1 MEKAVQKEKVKR
13 NTGGAL
19 RFLRSRLKKHTGV
32 LVLLSIMSA
41 VAAAISVS
49 MSVLM
54 ANAVDGATGGDTKKM
69 YFWLAALA
77 IATVTDIA
85 ISFLSQYLQ
94 ARMSFRM
101 EMSLRRSLLSK
112 IMSRDFSAV
121 SGYHSGDLLNRITND
136 TGVVAGAASSMLP
149 KIFQMVTRLVLA
161 FGLLAYFDWI
171 FAAVAV
177 GCAVFVAIVSAIARP
192 FIKKLHRR
200 VQEAEG
206 RTRSFMQE
214 TVENQLVVRVFDR
227 DGRMIERA
235 DRLQEETFRVYMK
248 RRIVSII
255 AGEGMSFVF
264 SLGFMMA
271 LCWGAMSIAGVFGE
285 NKIITYGTL
294 IAVVQLVGQVQAPF
308 AGLAGIMP
316 QFFTMTAS
324 CERLMEIEDLPAESG
339 SENGLRPDGFRSAE
353 FDGVT
358 FSYNKEGVPVPV
370 LDRAF
375 LRIDRGDFVA
385 ITGISGI
392 GKSTLMKLLLGVY
405 EPVEGSVNIDTELG
419 RMPACAS
426 ARRLFAYVPQGN
438 MLLSGTVRE
447 NIAFWSDDAKEED
460 ILRAAR
466 IACAEEFIN
475 ELPQGL
481 DTMIGEHAHGLSEG
495 QAQRLAVARA
505 ILTRAPVLLLDEATS
520 ALDAETEKQLLKNLK
535 NSETETV
542 IIITHK
548 NAALDVCEKE
558 MRIENGKVIV
568 KKLR

>member
-1 MEKAVQKEKVKR
+1 MEKAVQTEKVKR
-13 NTGGAL
+13 NTSGAL
-19 RFLRSRLKKHTGV
+19 KFLGARLKKHIGA
-32 LVLLSIMSA
+32 LVLLSVMSS
-41 VAAAISVS
+41 VMAALSVS
-49 MSVLM
+49 MSIFM
-54 ANAVDGATGGDTKKM
+54 AKAVDGATSGDTNGM
-69 YFWLAALA
+69 YLWLSVLAA
-77 IATVTDIA
+77 ATITDIA
-85 ISFLSQYLQ
+85 LGFITQYVQ
-94 ARMSFRM
+94 SRMSFRM

-136 TGVVAGAASSMLP
+136 TGVIASAASSILP
-149 KIFQMVTRLVLA
+149 RIFQMITRLALA
-161 FGLLAYFDWI
+161 FALLAYFDWI

-177 GCAVFVAIVSAIARP
+177 GCAVFVAAASAIARP

-227 DGRMIERA
+227 DGRMIEKA

-264 SLGFMMA
+264 SLGFMLA
-271 LCWGAMSIAGVFGE
+271 LFWGAMSIAGVFGPE
-285 NKIITYGTL
+285 KVITYGSL

-324 CERLMEIEDLPAESG
+324 CERIMEIEGLPEEAG
-339 SENGLRPDGFRSAE
+339 VENAAAPTEFRFAD
-353 FDGVT
+353 FNGVS
-358 FSYNKEGVPVPV
+358 FAYNKDGAPVPV
-370 LDRAF
+370 LDRAD
-375 LRIDRGDFVA
+375 LRIERGDFVA
-385 ITGISGI
+385 VTGISGI

-405 EPVEGSVNIDTELG
+405 EPNGGSISIDTEKGEL
-419 RMPACAS
+419 PACA
-426 ARRLFAYVPQGN
+426 ATRRLFAYVPQGN

-447 NIAFWSDDAKEED
+447 NIAFWSEDADDAEIK
-460 ILRAAR
+460 RAAR

-481 DTMIGEHAHGLSEG
+481 ETRIGEHAHGLSEG

-505 ILTRAPVLLLDEATS
+505 VLTRAPVLLLDEATS
-520 ALDAETEKQLLKNLK
+520 ALDAETEKQLLKNLR
-535 NSETETV
+535 SSGIETV

-548 NAALDVCEKE
+548 TAALDVCEKE
-558 MRIENGKVIV
+558 LRIENGAVAV
-568 KKLR
+568 KKIR